1 MPRAQSDVSWQHQV
15 ALEPS
20 ACQGGEAGICKSA
33 AALTLHPPFKCLCL
47 LALLKSN
54 RPPTYIQC
62 TCKSAGTLSC
72 PLNLD

>member
-33 AALTLHPPFKCLCL
+33 AALTLCIPH
-47 LALLKSN
+47 
-54 RPPTYIQC
+54 T
-62 TCKSAGTLSC
+62 SAGSTKKQPAAYLHTVHM
-72 PLNLD
+72 